1 MTVIVYGDFNCPD
14 SYLAS
19 RRVDVLVKAGRD
31 VEWRAVQH
39 APGLPVTGRRL
50 DAAGQAE
57 LDAEVRAAR
66 QWLSPDEELPVG
78 TLSLLPRTEAAVSA
92 YAEAVGAGVGD
103 EVRRLLFDAYWL
115 RSLDIGSPEVLR
127 TLLAEAMRSGH
138 SASFT
143 VRESGYAV
151 STNRGPITLAAYR
164 RVSAWRCSW
173 NELGTQTTPTLVAG
187 NRVLAGNDALQWL
200 ASGPGR
206 TTASGAAA

>member
-1 MTVIVYGDFNCPD
+1 MSVVVYGDFNCPF

-19 RRVDVLVKAGRD
+19 RRVDVLVKAGLD

-39 APGLPVTGRRL
+39 APGLPVTGQRL

-57 LDAEVRAAR
+57 MNAEVGVVR
-66 QWLSPDEELPVG
+66 QLLLPDEELAVG
-78 TLSLLPRTEAAVSA
+78 ALSLLPRTEAAVSA

-115 RSLDIGSPEVLR
+115 RGVDIGSPEVLR
-127 TLLAEAMRSGH
+127 TLLANAMRSGH

-164 RVSAWRCSW
+164 RICAWRCAW
-173 NELGTQTTPTLVAG
+173 NELGTQTTPTLAVG
-187 NRVLAGNDALQWL
+187 RQVLAGNDALRWL
-200 ASGPGR
+200 VREPGR
-206 TTASGAAA
+206 TAASAAA

>member
-1 MTVIVYGDFNCPD
+1 MSVVVYGDFNCPF

-19 RRVDVLVKAGRD
+19 RRVDVLVKAGLD
-31 VEWRAVQH
+31 VAWRAVQH
-39 APGLPVTGRRL
+39 APGLPVTGQRL

-57 LDAEVRAAR
+57 MNAEVGLVR
-66 QWLSPDEELPVG
+66 QSLLPDEELPVG
-78 TLSLLPRTEAAVSA
+78 ALSLLPRTEAAVSA

-115 RSLDIGSPEVLR
+115 RSVDIGSPEVLR
-127 TLLAEAMRSGH
+127 TLLANAMRSGH

-164 RVSAWRCSW
+164 RISAWHCAW
-173 NELGTQTTPTLVAG
+173 NELGTQTTPTLVVG
-187 NRVLAGNDALQWL
+187 RQVLAGNDALRWL
-200 ASGPGR
+200 VSEPGR
-206 TTASGAAA
+206 AAASAAA